1 MKPMLRLL
9 LLACF
14 ATAVAADD
22 PTAIEP
28 VVHVYT
34 THGDVKLTAHVFT
47 PEKRA
52 EARSAIV
59 ILHGG
64 GWSIGEPAWGYG
76 PARRFAALG
85 MVAISGQYRLSG
97 GENPDVTPLEAM
109 TDARALF
116 RWVRASSTELGIDP
130 DRVAAYGW
138 SAGAH
143 LIACAAIWTDVDEGE
158 ELSCAPDAMILSSP
172 AVSLQHDGWMKRIL
186 GGRGEVADLS
196 PDRHVRPG
204 MPPTLILQGRTD
216 TVTPLEGTQ
225 RFHDAMLAAHNESEL
240 IVYDGVGH
248 LFTPATESDKGW
260 PNPDAEVTGAARKM
274 TEAFLRE
281 RSFVD

>member
-1 MKPMLRLL
+1 MRTVLCLL
-9 LLACF
+9 ILVCLM
-14 ATAVAADD
+14 TAVDADN
-22 PTAIEP
+22 TAIDP
-28 VVHVYT
+28 VVHVYA
-34 THGDVKLTAHVFT
+34 THGDLELTAHVFA

-64 GWSIGEPAWGYG
+64 GWTIGEPSWGYG
-76 PARRFAALG
+76 PARRFAELG
-85 MVAISGQYRLSG
+85 MLAIAGQYRLSG
-97 GENPDVTPLEAM
+97 SKNPGVTPLEAM
-109 TDARALF
+109 ADTRALF
-116 RWVRASSTELGIDP
+116 RWVRANSKELGIDP

-172 AVSLQHDGWMKRIL
+172 AVSLHHDGWMKRIL
-186 GGRGEVADLS
+186 GDRAEVADLS

-204 MPPTLILQGRTD
+204 MPPTLILQGRSD
-216 TVTPLEGTQ
+216 TVTPLAGTQ

-260 PNPDAEVTGAARKM
+260 PNPDAEVSEAARKVM
-274 TEAFLRE
+274 ERFLRA